1 MRVGKVPPGSSSTDR
16 PTDRPTEMDFLDDLL
31 AAAPPPSGGGSGS
44 LLDGMGLTG
53 AASASPGHSH
63 GGVPSSSNGAH
74 VGGGSP
80 PAGSAAP
87 RRGPPLGPILSPSQ
101 RLACVAA
108 LRSLEAGG
116 EAGVAGVKRR
126 SSGTGGSGA
135 SSGPVGGGSSPA
147 DAQLERRGAEAVAA
161 FRSNPLLPVLLESA
175 ARRIQAVLAQRGSG
189 SITDDEERQLVEFFR
204 AMLKEGGHPAG
215 GDTSS
220 GHGGGLFGSGFLAG
234 LGGGGGGGGAGSSDG
249 DVTEEL
255 VSALNKLWTADEGG
269 GGSSQQAPAKQP
281 LPAASV
287 SPLVRPS
294 NDTDART
301 MSALL
306 SNFSTEEDRARQQQ
320 QFQQMQ
326 QQHQHQIQSFQM
338 QQAQAQA
345 QAQAQ
350 QAAEAAAA
358 LHSQQQQQQRDPR
371 LDLDRSLGLPPLR
384 PKFVRPTPPPL
395 TPFTGY
401 DCPDIGHGYGAAQ
414 RRQQLQE
421 AQIRTMGG
429 DDAATLRSEL
439 VWLLPEYPALRLKLM
454 RHPSERASA
463 AGGGPGGYYG
473 GGPGGAAA
481 DDEVIAL
488 LRDRAFR
495 SALSPDAERKVL
507 QALGHSAGGS
517 KAKNPGGGGGG
528 GAPPPSAP
536 ANNRKQKGRNRK
548 GSMASKQQQQ
558 QQQSQASSRQ
568 EATQEEMRAR
578 RIIKE
583 CGLTPQ
589 NLPQLVEN
597 NPAVANE
604 CLLRVLTLS
613 SSEGGIG
620 SGTASGGGKKGGK
633 GKGKSSGA
641 EDKESLLRNEY
652 LSALVGM
659 DMSLHSMEVVHRLSM
674 SRVPDT
680 SAGKAGATTPLVHP
694 EFVHRFVSNCM
705 SSCENIQDR
714 NAQNRLVRL
723 VCVFLQSLIRN
734 QVVNVSDLHMEIQAF
749 CITFSR
755 IREAAALFKLLKTMQ

>member
-1 MRVGKVPPGSSSTDR
+1 
-16 PTDRPTEMDFLDDLL
+16 MDFLDDLL

-74 VGGGSP
+74 VGGGPP

-116 EAGVAGVKRR
+116 EGGAAGVKRR
-126 SSGTGGSGA
+126 SSGTGASGA
-135 SSGPVGGGSSPA
+135 TSSSSGPVGGGSSPA

-204 AMLKEGGHPAG
+204 AMLKEGGHQAAA

-220 GHGGGLFGSGFLAG
+220 GHSGGLFGSGFLAG
-234 LGGGGGGGGAGSSDG
+234 LGGGGGGGGGGAGSSSDG

-454 RHPSERASA
+454 RHPSERAGA

-507 QALGHSAGGS
+507 QTLGHSAGGS

-548 GSMASKQQQQ
+548 GSMAGKQQQQ

-734 QVVNVSDLHMEIQAF
+734 QVVNVSDMHMEIQAF